1 MILSKERNHEFSRLM
16 FWSWNCR
23 VERWGRGLNKR
34 SSPSHWFLKVVFRI
48 WSDNKVSSES
58 LSIKFGIMS
67 VNQLATY
74 HYLMETYNIINHG
87 SSEKLQVKL
96 MPKSAHSKSLRV
108 PLVKKTS
115 CRGFGY
121 YAARLWN
128 KLPAKIR
135 ISAMNV
141 KSNQKSR
148 LLSFQKCI
156 KDWILGDPV
165 KGIKGGVPFQ

>member
-1 MILSKERNHEFSRLM
+1 MMRLL
-16 FWSWNCR
+16 
-23 VERWGRGLNKR
+23 GRKT
-34 SSPSHWFLKVVFRI
+34 I
-48 WSDNKVSSES
+48 IDKVSIES
-58 LSIKFGIMS
+58 LAIKYGIMS
-67 VNQLATY
+67 VNELATY
-74 HYLMETYNIINHG
+74 HYLMETYNIINHR
-87 SSEKLQVKL
+87 SSENLQVKL

-121 YAARLWN
+121 YTARLWN

-141 KSNQKSR
+141 KVKSNQKSR
-148 LLSFQKCI
+148 LQSFKKSI
-156 KDWILGDPV
+156 KDWIMGDPV

>member
-1 MILSKERNHEFSRLM
+1 
-16 FWSWNCR
+16 
-23 VERWGRGLNKR
+23 
-34 SSPSHWFLKVVFRI
+34 
-48 WSDNKVSSES
+48 
-58 LSIKFGIMS
+58 
-67 VNQLATY
+67 
-74 HYLMETYNIINHG
+74 
-87 SSEKLQVKL
+87 

-148 LLSFQKCI
+148 LLSFQKSI